1 MCGVHALSDCL
12 VGMKGTG
19 RTCNLIF
26 ILRSLHWNRIR
37 LKVVLMEGSME
48 EEQLAW
54 RAQEGPLEEVS
65 QWSLSRS
72 ETLRMSDCPANRAL
86 QRAEVC

>member
-1 MCGVHALSDCL
+1 MHALSDCL

-19 RTCNLIF
+19 RTRNLIF
-26 ILRSLHWNRIR
+26 ILRSLHWNRIS
-37 LKVVLMEGSME
+37 LKVALMEGSV
-48 EEQLAW
+48 EQELLAW

-72 ETLRMSDCPANRAL
+72 ETLRMSDCPANWAL
-86 QRAEVC
+86 QTAEVC